1 MGSAISTNRVLSNI
15 DHTRFGNSATNRFS
29 FSNSRFGSHTS
40 RFERP
45 EFGGRHE
52 FRGGHDFRGG
62 ESNFGFERESSFG
75 GDAFSFF
82 PNLLGL
88 ALAFGSF
95 GARGFGVPGFGFP
108 GFGLLGLGL
117 NLLESG
123 FGGDNGYGVYGG
135 GSGGGGYGGYG
146 LEGSYAGPAAYGACF
161 SPVGAPAP
169 VSPYW
174 GPALIPYPVGD
185 LACLQ

>member
-1 MGSAISTNRVLSNI
+1 VLSNI

-52 FRGGHDFRGG
+52 FRGG

-82 PNLLGL
+82 PDLLGL

-95 GARGFGVPGFGFP
+95 GARGFGLPGLGFP

-123 FGGDNGYGVYGG
+123 FGGNGGYGDYGG
-135 GSGGGGYGGYG
+135 GSGGDGGYGGYAF
-146 LEGSYAGPAAYGACF
+146 ERSYGGPAAYGAC
-161 SPVGAPAP
+161 VGSIWTPAP
-169 VSPYW
+169 ISPFR
-174 GPALIPYPVGD
+174 GPALIPYPAQI
-185 LACLQ
+185 LACPQ